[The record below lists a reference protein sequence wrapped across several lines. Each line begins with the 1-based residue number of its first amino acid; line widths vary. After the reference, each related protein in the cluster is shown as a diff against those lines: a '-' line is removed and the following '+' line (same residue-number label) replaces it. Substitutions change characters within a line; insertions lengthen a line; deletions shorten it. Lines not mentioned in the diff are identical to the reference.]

1 MENSNHPEN
10 TEIISCPFYDDTP
23 KEQFYGES
31 VIDKIK
37 KMFPNKN
44 KHMQTLIK
52 LYKFIFRK
60 EEKTF
65 INKTEEELLSEIM
78 DASLSLEKLQTDSN
92 FLNQYKKNN
101 LFEEKI
107 KRIPVFI
114 DFAYLY
120 YIQHIDSEAPIHK
133 LPMTQL
139 KYKLI
144 MNALHI
150 PKNDLYACF
159 EQCIDNKFIAD
170 LRIEVPPFYLRTDMP
185 EKEIKEKIKLIV
197 EPLFKDILKYL
208 LDIHKKY
215 YTEKQADEKQ
225 AEQAEPAEQAD
236 EKQTEQA
243 EQAETADEKQ
253 ATCIN

>member
-197 EPLFKDILKYL
+197 EPLFNDILKSPESAFAN
-208 LDIHKKY
+208 IF
-215 YTEKQADEKQ
+215 
-225 AEQAEPAEQAD
+225 
-236 EKQTEQA
+236 
-243 EQAETADEKQ
+243 
-253 ATCIN
+253 NS